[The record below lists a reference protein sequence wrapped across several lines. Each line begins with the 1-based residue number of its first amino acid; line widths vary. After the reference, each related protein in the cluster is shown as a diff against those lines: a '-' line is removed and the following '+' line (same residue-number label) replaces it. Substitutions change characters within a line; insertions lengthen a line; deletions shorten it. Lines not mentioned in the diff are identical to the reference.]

1 MSSQESESLELL
13 PETPVANKPRGIFY
27 RQFNDAA
34 NIGCI
39 PCPLLILRQVMGAIS
54 RLKIYLAAVL
64 VFYCVLLGAG
74 AIYQAVA
81 SHQDDKAFPPPGRLI
96 DMGGYSLHINCQG
109 TRQPDAPLV
118 VLEGGLGAPS
128 FMWALVQPEIAK
140 HTRVCSY
147 DRAGYGWSTLNS
159 RDAPT
164 ADHLAEE
171 LHSLLQKARENPPYI
186 LVGHSYGSIII
197 RMFGGY
203 YGSELAGVIF
213 IDPRHEDFFNRMPP
227 DYLQIDKRNLRS
239 ARILKFVTPFGF
251 TRIAGNA
258 GLLDA
263 FERYLAPLSP
273 NVEPA
278 AWARMIYNPRHWAAS
293 LAEREASETSY
304 QQVRTINLPQS
315 LPLVVL
321 TAANGIDAWRPPG
334 YQPDA
339 HAQQI
344 WLEMQKE
351 QSELTSAGQWIMI
364 DDSGHYMYFDQ
375 PDAIVEAVL
384 KMLAN

>member
-1 MSSQESESLELL
+1 M
-13 PETPVANKPRGIFY
+13 PTA
-27 RQFNDAA
+27 
-34 NIGCI
+34 C
-39 PCPLLILRQVMGAIS
+39 
-54 RLKIYLAAVL
+54 RLKLYITAILI
-64 VFYCVLLGAG
+64 FYCVLLGAG

-140 HTRVCSY
+140 HARVCSY

-159 RDAPT
+159 AQPRT

-171 LHSLLQKARENPPYI
+171 LHSLLQKAGENPPYI
-186 LVGHSYGSIII
+186 LVGHSYGSIMI

-227 DYLQIDKRNLRS
+227 DYLQIDKRNLRN
-239 ARILKFVTPFGF
+239 ARILKIITPLGF
-251 TRIAGNA
+251 TRLMGSW
-258 GLLDA
+258 GFLKA
-263 FERYLAPLSP
+263 FENYLAPLP
-273 NVEPA
+273 NEVEPA

-293 LAEREASETSY
+293 LAEREASEISY
-304 QQVRTINLPQS
+304 QQVRTVKLPAS

-321 TAANGIDAWRPPG
+321 TAANGIDAWRPQG

-339 HAQQI
+339 RAQEI
-344 WLEMQKE
+344 WLQMQKE
-351 QSELTSAGQWIMI
+351 QSELTSAGQWII
-364 DDSGHYMYFDQ
+364 IEDSGHYMYFDQ
-375 PDAIVEAVL
+375 PDAIVDAVL